1 MRFRFRDVSFALV
14 KLKNRKDLLK
24 RRDDDT
30 LAGSACDDDFAVHK
44 NEHGDGR
51 LLQPENESRENLGIE
66 LCSPTGSTE
75 TKTKCFE
82 AKRSENVA
90 RCDHVVNGHALDFA
104 SRIRSLA
111 DATDVHANALFEV
124 FKAS

>member
-1 MRFRFRDVSFALV
+1 VRFRFRDVSFALV
-14 KLKNRKDLLK
+14 KLKNREDLLK
-24 RRDDDT
+24 RSDDDT
-30 LAGSACDDDFAVHK
+30 LAGSACDDDFSVHK
-44 NEHGDGR
+44 DEHGDGR

-66 LCSPTGSTE
+66 LCSPAGSTE
-75 TKTKCFE
+75 TKTQCFE
-82 AKRSENVA
+82 AKRSKNVA

-124 FKAS
+124 LKAS